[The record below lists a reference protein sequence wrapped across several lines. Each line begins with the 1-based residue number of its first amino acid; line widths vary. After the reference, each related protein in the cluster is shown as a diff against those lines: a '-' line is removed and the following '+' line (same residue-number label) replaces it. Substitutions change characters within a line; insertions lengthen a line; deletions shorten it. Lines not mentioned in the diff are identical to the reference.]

1 MVRIPTTE
9 RKYYNTTPK
18 VNTLAEFS
26 SALIP
31 AAEKYV
37 ESELVLEKVKI
48 DTNAT
53 KARIELDNFQN
64 QWQLANQSN
73 PDNAQAKAD
82 FQTGMQSIL
91 DKYGQQISPIAK
103 MEWDVTANK
112 LKSNFDIAN
121 NEWAF
126 RQKGE
131 NAKLNVAENMNL
143 NLDLAYKNG
152 LQGNI
157 AGGWA
162 DLDRSYKQ
170 LYSYALPA
178 LGEIGAKDL
187 LSGYKGDFTTSF
199 VSGMIER
206 DPAEALNFLNEEGNR
221 QAIGSDRKV
230 VALRAIAEKKVKE
243 YATLKKQNFN
253 LNKSLAYIDFLEN
266 PSFDTLDYYVTN
278 YEPAMSDN
286 KYKKLIEHVETI
298 NPNAYTVDEEED
310 IAGLRDLARMSEGT
324 YEDDRKF
331 AQNVSDYIYNLHT
344 KNQQGKLREED
355 LKALKKLSVQMMK
368 DPAVKEAVKNMP
380 TGAEFNAIEANVQQ
394 PMPEIPQIKDM
405 VTVENN
411 KFSVKTKEERITSRQ
426 GLTRKLK
433 EEDEESQEPVVYTTK
448 EEAEAAIDE
457 LKSLPIET
465 EEQKISF
472 LEKAQEV
479 YAGIYRGSMQPEFE
493 DAEDLFD
500 ELSAVSAGKFMT
512 NLDNMPQ
519 TGFLAAAKESWN
531 ELSDTDNLGAVD
543 LNEDRTTLW
552 AHFKDA
558 FSPMTEQF
566 GNLKRS
572 IGAWTQAWKKS
583 QMIKQIKKETMH
595 KVLGHVVNKDYD
607 LAKKEYENGIKR
619 AIRTQYIEVPD
630 LQRDDLEAGKSLV
643 MINGIPYKFMGYTA
657 DNILVEVSQ

>member
-1 MVRIPTTE
+1 MVKIPTTE

-18 VNTLAEFS
+18 VNTLATFTQ
-26 SALIP
+26 ALIP
-31 AAEKYV
+31 AAEQHAQT
-37 ESELVLEKVKI
+37 ELMQEKVKI

-53 KARIELDNFQN
+53 KARIELDNFQK

-73 PDNAQAKAD
+73 PDNAQAKAE

-91 DKYGQQISPIAK
+91 DKYGQQISPVAR
-103 MEWDVTANK
+103 MDWNVTANK
-112 LKSNFDIAN
+112 LKTSFDVAN
-121 NEWAF
+121 NDWAF
-126 RQKGE
+126 KQKGE
-131 NAKLNVAENMNL
+131 NAKVNVAENINL
-143 NLDLAYKNG
+143 NLDLAYRHG
-152 LQGNI
+152 LEGNI
-157 AGGWA
+157 EGGWA

-178 LGEIGAKDL
+178 LGEMGAKDL
-187 LSGYKGDFTTSF
+187 LSEYKGNFTTSF
-199 VSGMIER
+199 VSGLIER
-206 DPAEALNFLNEEGNR
+206 DPAEALNFLDEEGN
-221 QAIGSDRKV
+221 QKAIGSDRKIA
-230 VALRAIAEKKVKE
+230 ALRAIAEKKVKD

-278 YEPAMSDN
+278 YEPEMSET
-286 KYKKLIEHVETI
+286 KYKRLIEHVETI
-298 NPNAYTVDEEED
+298 NPNADTVDEEED
-310 IAGLRDLARMSEGT
+310 IAGLRDLAQMSEGT

-355 LKALKKLSVQMMK
+355 LKALKKISVQMMK

-380 TGAEFNAIEANVQQ
+380 TGAEFKAIEANVQQ

-411 KFSVKTKEERITSRQ
+411 KFSVKPKEERITSRQ

-457 LKSLPIET
+457 LKSLPTET

-479 YAGIYRGSMQPEFE
+479 YEGIYRGSMQPEFE

-500 ELSAVSAGKFMT
+500 DLSEVSAEKFMT
-512 NLDNMPQ
+512 NLDNLPQ
-519 TGFLAAAKESWN
+519 TDFLSTAKKSWD

-543 LNEDRTTLW
+543 LNEDRTTLG

-572 IGAWTQAWKKS
+572 MGVWTQAWKKG

-595 KVLGHVVNKDYD
+595 KVLGHIVNKDYD

-643 MINGIPYKFMGYTA
+643 TINGIPYKFMGYTA